1 MAFLSKAY
9 IPTAISPTGGMA
21 TASEHNRPFT
31 NKSCHEEVFN
41 AEPAGSRVVK
51 IHDLPLTVREKGFLM
66 HNQGGRWMVFSS
78 KCIVCPAFWLEIVL
92 FYLESV

>member
-1 MAFLSKAY
+1 MLKLISSISYVAKATFLTAF
-9 IPTAISPTGGMA
+9 SPTGGMA
-21 TASEHNRPFT
+21 AASEHNRPFT

-51 IHDLPLTVREKGFLM
+51 IHDLPLTVRERGFFM

-78 KCIVCPAFWLEIVL
+78 KCALL
-92 FYLESV
+92 FG